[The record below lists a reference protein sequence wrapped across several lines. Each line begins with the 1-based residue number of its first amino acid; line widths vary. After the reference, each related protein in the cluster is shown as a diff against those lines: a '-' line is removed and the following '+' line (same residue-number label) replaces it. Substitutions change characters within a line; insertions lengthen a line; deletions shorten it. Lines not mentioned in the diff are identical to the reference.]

1 MECNESRNKISLLIW
16 DDIPF
21 PEDLTLHLNG
31 CDACTLFHSNY
42 LAGIKGMISDKR
54 IKPDSGLWHKINNAK
69 QQEVPVY
76 SIPRLALTGI
86 SAAAALFTGLTV
98 ANLLSDTVPV
108 NDKEL
113 YKQEVSVQSTDIS
126 GINDGLIEYYNF
138 KSDIK

>member
-1 MECNESRNKISLLIW
+1 MDCNESRNKISNLIW

-21 PEDLTLHLNG
+21 PEDLTLHIKG
-31 CDACTLFHSNY
+31 CDSCALFHSNY
-42 LAGIKGMISDKR
+42 SNGIKGIINDKR
-54 IKPDSGLWHKINNAK
+54 TKPDADLWMKISKAPH
-69 QQEVPVY
+69 PVR
-76 SIPRLALTGI
+76 STGNISRIALSAV

-98 ANLLSDTVPV
+98 ANLITENVPV
-108 NDKEL
+108 SDKEI